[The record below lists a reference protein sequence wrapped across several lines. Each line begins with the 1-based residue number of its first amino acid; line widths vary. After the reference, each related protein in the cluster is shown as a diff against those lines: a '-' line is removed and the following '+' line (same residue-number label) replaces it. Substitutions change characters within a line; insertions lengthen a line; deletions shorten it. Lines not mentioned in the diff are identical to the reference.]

1 MLDPRGRQLLLAS
14 LRPPDGF
21 KFDCAVGTTFSLDL
35 IALLTTPLAFAM
47 FDWQDDQ
54 GRLAADPA
62 LPTADPLTLLE
73 SLRRCANRIHIYCQA
88 GQIKVPPANQRL
100 LAYLEQAVI
109 EVQPPAAKHGRQA
122 VFHPKVWAI
131 RYTGPSD
138 AVRYR
143 MLCLS
148 RNLTFDRSWDTVLLL
163 DGELTSR
170 QNGFSEN
177 RPLGEFFAGLPS
189 LAIRPDGL
197 GSDAKKDSARV
208 GQELRLV
215 KWELP
220 DAVEEIRFW
229 PMGMSEKAS
238 WPFSKDMDRLL
249 VISPFLTEHLL
260 NRLSEAGGERFL
272 ISRAES
278 LQEIPPD
285 LLNKKW
291 KCFTLDEGVEAAGA
305 GEEPAE
311 DEKVS
316 TEPAD
321 LTGLHAKMFIVD
333 AGWKAHVWTGSAN
346 ATGPAFGGNV
356 EFLTELIGKKSV
368 LGIDAAIGE
377 RPESQNLRSMLV
389 EFSPASEAIKPDE
402 NIKKAEI
409 LLDAARR
416 AICDLPMVLRLQAG
430 DSAGLGFVSTVES
443 SESLSIPTGVTMR
456 CRPIMLPPADAK
468 QVETGKSIT
477 VHFGPHAPESI
488 SSFVSFVVTARVGGI
503 ERAAD
508 FVLNLPLIGA
518 PSDRKDRVLR
528 DLLRDS
534 QTLLRFLM
542 LLLADD
548 PERLFEELRQLAM
561 GPEGTDTGRPGDLLP
576 LLEHML
582 RALHKC
588 PDKLHQVNSL
598 IEDLRKTP
606 EGQSILPAELE
617 QVWDPIRRVL
627 GHTPANACGGV
638 R

>member
-1 MLDPRGRQLLLAS
+1 MLDPRGRQLLLSS

-35 IALLTTPLAFAM
+35 IALMTTPLAFAM

-54 GRLAADPA
+54 GRLAADPL
-62 LPTADPLTLLE
+62 LPTADPLALLE

-100 LAYLEQAVI
+100 LAYMEQAVI
-109 EVQPPAAKHGRQA
+109 EVQPPAAKQGRQA

-143 MLCLS
+143 LLCLS

-197 GSDAKKDSARV
+197 GSNAKKDSAQV
-208 GQELRLV
+208 AQELRLV

-229 PMGMSEKAS
+229 PMGMDAKAS
-238 WPFSKDMDRLL
+238 WPLPKQMDRLL
-249 VISPFLTEHLL
+249 VISPFLTEPLL
-260 NRLSEAGGERFL
+260 RKLGDAGGEHYL
-272 ISRAES
+272 ISRVES
-278 LQEIPPD
+278 LQEISPD
-285 LLNKKW
+285 LLKKW
-291 KCFTLDEGVEAAGA
+291 KCFTLDEGVEVAGA
-305 GEEPAE
+305 SEEVAE
-311 DEKVS
+311 DVKAP
-316 TEPAD
+316 TEPAG

-368 LGIDAAIGE
+368 LGIDATISE

-389 EFSPASEAIKPDE
+389 EFRPASEAVKPDE
-402 NIKKAEI
+402 NIKKAEV

-416 AICDLPMVLRLQAG
+416 AICDLPMVLRLQADDG
-430 DSAGLGFVSTVES
+430 AGLGFVSTVES
-443 SESLSIPTGVTMR
+443 PGSLILPTGVTVR
-456 CRPIMLPPADAK
+456 CRPIMLPPSDAK
-468 QVETGKSIT
+468 QVETGQSI
-477 VHFGPHAPESI
+477 VVSFGPHSPESI
-488 SSFVSFVVTARVGGI
+488 SSFVSFVVTARAGGI
-503 ERAAD
+503 ERTAD

-518 PSDRKDRVLR
+518 PSDRKDRLLR

-534 QTLLRFLM
+534 KTLLRFLM
-542 LLLADD
+542 LLLSDD

-561 GPEGTDTGRPGDLLP
+561 DPDGKDTGRPGDLLP

-588 PDKLHQVNSL
+588 PDKLHQVHHL
-598 IEDLRKTP
+598 IEDLRKTS

-627 GHTPANACGGV
+627 GNTPANVSGGA

>member
-47 FDWQDDQ
+47 FDWHDDQ

-62 LPTADPLTLLE
+62 LPNADPLALLE

-100 LAYLEQAVI
+100 LAYLEQTVI
-109 EVQPPAAKHGRQA
+109 EVQSPAAKQGRQA

-131 RYTGPSD
+131 RYTGQGD

-143 MLCLS
+143 LLCLS
-148 RNLTFDRSWDTVLLL
+148 RNLTFDRSWDTVLVL

-170 QNGFSEN
+170 KIGLGEN
-177 RPLGEFFAGLPS
+177 RSLGDFFAGLPT

-197 GSDAKKDSARV
+197 GNDAKRDSDQIGR
-208 GQELRLV
+208 ELRLV

-220 DAVEEIRFW
+220 DSVEQIRFW
-229 PMGMSEKAS
+229 PLGMDSKAS
-238 WPFSKDMDRLL
+238 WPFPKDIDRLL

-260 NRLSEAGGERFL
+260 KRLFNGGGERYL
-272 ISRAES
+272 ISRDES
-278 LQEIPPD
+278 LQEIPPEM
-285 LLNKKW
+285 LNKKW
-291 KCFTLDEGVEAAGA
+291 KCFTLDDGVETAGATEEANEDKTSSEAAG
-305 GEEPAE
+305 
-311 DEKVS
+311 
-316 TEPAD
+316 
-321 LTGLHAKMFIVD
+321 LTGLHAKVFIAD
-333 AGWKAHVWTGSAN
+333 AGWKSHVWTGSAN
-346 ATGPAFGGNV
+346 ATSAAFDGNV

-368 LGIDAAIGE
+368 LGIDSTISE
-377 RPESQNLRSMLV
+377 RPDSQNLRSMLV
-389 EFSPASEAIKPDE
+389 DFIPASEPVMPDE
-402 NIKKAEI
+402 NIKRADA

-416 AICDLPMVLRLQAG
+416 AICDLQMVLRLQAIVG
-430 DSAGLGFVSTVES
+430 EGHGFVSTIES
-443 SESLSIPTGVTMR
+443 SQTLILPSGVTMR
-456 CRPIMLPPADAK
+456 CRPIMLPSADAK
-468 QVETGKSIT
+468 KVETGQSIA

-488 SSFVSFVVTARVGGI
+488 SSFVSFEVTVNTGGI
-503 ERAAD
+503 ERTAD
-508 FVLNLPLIGA
+508 FVLNLALIGA
-518 PSDRKDRVLR
+518 PADRKDRLLR

-534 QTLLRFLM
+534 KTLLRFL
-542 LLLADD
+542 LLLLSDD
-548 PERLFEELRQLAM
+548 PERLFEELRQMAKEPNGTGT
-561 GPEGTDTGRPGDLLP
+561 GPAGDLLP

-588 PDKLHQVNSL
+588 PDKLHQVHRL

-617 QVWDPIRRVL
+617 QVWAPIRQVL
-627 GHTPANACGGV
+627 GSTPATVPGSAL
-638 R
+638 